1 MTYTVIIRKPS
12 LSVSLNGTPLTGVL
26 SARCGHGF
34 DRRVAEATVVLT
46 ALPAGIMPWD
56 VIEITMG
63 GTDATAELR
72 FSGFFVSH
80 ENTLYP
86 KGKVLNCKGK
96 LGLAEV
102 LEKEVNTDM
111 SSYAAYIHDPPL
123 DDSYGHADEVMIS
136 TVLATCRLTGA
147 WVPSGEDVYT
157 GIGGTGI
164 VLGTVSHGR
173 GFDWLEGESGTSFIE
188 RLDSICLGYR
198 TYDTFDGTIV
208 RTQIAGSPAV
218 TADYTFTEGVDI
230 YRATETTTILE
241 ARNRVIVAGFPGYDG
256 KHEIKLHGVG
266 R

>member
-1 MTYTVIIRKPS
+1 M
-12 LSVSLNGTPLTGVL
+12 
-26 SARCGHGF
+26 
-34 DRRVAEATVVLT
+34 
-46 ALPAGIMPWD
+46 
-56 VIEITMG
+56 
-63 GTDATAELR
+63 
-72 FSGFFVSH
+72 
-80 ENTLYP
+80 
-86 KGKVLNCKGK
+86 
-96 LGLAEV
+96 
-102 LEKEVNTDM
+102 
-111 SSYAAYIHDPPL
+111 
-123 DDSYGHADEVMIS
+123 
-136 TVLATCRLTGA
+136 
-147 WVPSGEDVYT
+147 PSGEDVYT

-230 YRATETTTILE
+230 YRATESTTILE

-256 KHEIKLHGVG
+256 KHEIKLHSVG